1 MDRLIYT
8 AAAGARAL
16 MQRQDGIT
24 NNLANANTPG
34 FRADQVAFRAVPVR
48 GDGAPTRVVSL
59 EASAGFDDRS
69 GPIEQTGRSLD
80 VAIFGRGYLAVQAP
94 DGGEAYTRA
103 GALQVND
110 QGVLV
115 SAAGLPVAGEGGQLT
130 IPPGSSVTIARDG
143 TVSAQ
148 GTTGPAQTVGK
159 IKLVNPEP
167 GALRKGDDGL
177 LRLEGGE
184 EAAADETV
192 RIGAGALEGSNV
204 NVVEAMVGMI
214 AAARQYETQ
223 MKLLQTAE
231 QNDQRASQLLA
242 PAR

>member
-148 GTTGPAQTVGK
+148 GATGPAQTVGK